1 MVRLL
6 AVSDEELPGLAAGAA
21 RHDVDVVVGA
31 GDLPYA
37 YLAELGDR
45 TDRPG
50 VFVPGNHDP
59 DLSGYA
65 HRSGMWLR
73 AGQPVDWPG
82 PAGFENVDGRVVD
95 VAGLRFAGL
104 GGCVR
109 YNTGPNQW
117 TQAEQLRRARWLVWT
132 ARRRTRR
139 DGRPVDVLL
148 THAPPRGCGDRE
160 DGPHH
165 GFECLHRVVAALTPR
180 LLVHGHI
187 HPYGEPAPD
196 RLIGTTRVVNVVGRR
211 ILEI

>member
-1 MVRLL
+1 VVRVL

-21 RHDVDVVVGA
+21 RLDVDLVVGA

-59 DLSGYA
+59 DLSGFS

-95 VAGLRFAGL
+95 VGGLRFAGL

-117 TQAEQLRRARWLVWT
+117 TQSEQLRRSRWLVWA

-148 THAPPRGCGDRE
+148 THAPPRHCGDRE
-160 DGPHH
+160 DPPHH
-165 GFECLHRVVAALTPR
+165 GFACLHRVVAALSPR

-187 HPYGEPAPD
+187 HPYGEPVPD
-196 RLIGTTRVVNVVGRR
+196 RLIGTTRVVNVVGRKV
-211 ILEI
+211 LEI